1 MIPKKKIKIVREFI
15 DYRVNKTMKDTRL
28 KLNYLN
34 LLANRQVIGVKTLT
48 NIGTITNRAAVGY
61 LT

>member
-1 MIPKKKIKIVREFI
+1 
-15 DYRVNKTMKDTRL
+15 MKDTRL